1 MEQITQAL
9 STVTAVL
16 LFATFLAT
24 INERLGEKFIKPLLG
39 KIGSG
44 ETNASQYTA
53 HTALVTGAL
62 IAVLFGID
70 LFTPIADALGIT
82 MNAEWAGMALTAVLV
97 GGGSNFIHDVWP
109 GSVEIELDGDAALQ
123 SS

>member
-1 MEQITQAL
+1 MEQFTQAL
-9 STVTAVL
+9 STVTTVL

-24 INERLGEKFIKPLLG
+24 INERLVEKFIKPLLG
-39 KIGSG
+39 KIGNG

-53 HTALVTGAL
+53 HAALVTGAL

-82 MNAEWAGMALTAVLV
+82 MTAEWAGMALTAVLV

-109 GSVEIELDGDAALQ
+109 GSVEIDMDDDAALQ